1 MTKTPRGAAGLH
13 EISQRLSEL
22 MQSMEQKFQ
31 DAGKTPPNGNAAEAG
46 TEAETGRGGT
56 RVFES
61 PDGRIRAEMGLR
73 MRIGGLPVNPRRAGM
88 NSGSAEDAASRA
100 ERRPAPRAFDA
111 PDASPDLAA
120 WTPDPSPAFE
130 IFEEADHLLIT
141 LERPAF
147 EGQPV
152 AMRLEEVVLVARFD
166 GETLGEDLIE
176 ERIPL
181 PAGVP
186 AHSTISHA
194 WRNGILCIRIETSG
208 QES

>member
-22 MQSMEQKFQ
+22 MQSVEQKFQ
-31 DAGKTPPNGNAAEAG
+31 DAGKSAQASSERPAG
-46 TEAETGRGGT
+46 PEAETGRGGT

-73 MRIGGLPVNPRRAGM
+73 MRIGGLPVNPRRAGAG
-88 NSGSAEDAASRA
+88 SGSGEDAASRA
-100 ERRPAPRAFDA
+100 ERRPAPRASDA
-111 PDASPDLAA
+111 PDAEPDVPNE
-120 WTPDPSPAFE
+120 TSDPSPAFE
-130 IFEEADHLLIT
+130 IFEETDHLLIT